1 MAAAA
6 IGPQHPFFP
15 ALVVG
20 PDYATG
26 AIENLR
32 RHNHR
37 SEIGWALMPAGSS
50 QGASIKRREK
60 SMTMLQDKI
69 VIVTGAS
76 SGIGRAVARLFAAE
90 GAKIVANARGEEQL
104 DAVVEAIREDG
115 GEAIAVGGDVTAE
128 ETHIRLVEAALK
140 HFGGLDI
147 AVNNAGAVNVMK
159 PVAEITFKEWQ
170 QSLATNL
177 TSAFLG
183 ARHQIPAMLARD
195 GGSLVFT
202 STFVGTSV
210 GIPGMAA
217 YGAAKAGLMGLVKG
231 ITADYGAKGIRAN
244 ALLPGGVDTPAAGS
258 KENKEWAAGLH
269 AMKRIAQPEEIAQ
282 AALFLSGPMASFVSG
297 AALFADGG
305 NAAVK

>member
-76 SGIGRAVARLFAAE
+76 SGIGGKE
-90 GAKIVANARGEEQL
+90 P
-104 DAVVEAIREDG
+104 
-115 GEAIAVGGDVTAE
+115 GD
-128 ETHIRLVEAALK
+128 R
-140 HFGGLDI
+140 
-147 AVNNAGAVNVMK
+147 
-159 PVAEITFKEWQ
+159 
-170 QSLATNL
+170 
-177 TSAFLG
+177 
-183 ARHQIPAMLARD
+183 
-195 GGSLVFT
+195 
-202 STFVGTSV
+202 
-210 GIPGMAA
+210 
-217 YGAAKAGLMGLVKG
+217 
-231 ITADYGAKGIRAN
+231 TADAGGGAGDDHD
-244 ALLPGGVDTPAAGS
+244 LVLQHGH
-258 KENKEWAAGLH
+258 GLF
-269 AMKRIAQPEEIAQ
+269 PS
-282 AALFLSGPMASFVSG
+282 L
-297 AALFADGG
+297 D
-305 NAAVK
+305 